1 MSNRM
6 SRFVHA
12 ALWGSVAFSLAAC
25 APTESG
31 TGATGGAMATGGTG
45 AGTGSGGASGTGTGG
60 AAGSLGG
67 AGASGGTSG
76 PGGSSGTGGSSSSGG
91 AGTGGATA
99 TGGSSGAGASVGSG
113 GAGTGGASGR
123 GGAGAG
129 GSSGSGAG
137 TGGASGRGGAGG
149 SAGAGGAAG
158 KGGSSGSGGATG
170 GGGATGTGGAAG
182 FLDAKETE
190 LKAFPTAEGYG
201 RYSKGGRGGKVV
213 EVTNLNDSGAGS
225 LRAAVEMTGAR
236 TIVFNV
242 SGVIALKSKLLIT
255 GSGNNSTVTVAGQTA
270 PGKGIAI
277 RNFAFGMTG
286 GADVIM
292 RFIRLK
298 VGGYSMTA
306 MDGMGMASADNTI
319 YDHCSISWTI
329 DEAFSS
335 RSAHNITLQRTL
347 ISECLNDSYHYD
359 DSTPDHTGTQPHGF
373 AASISG
379 NIGSFHHNLLAHCAG
394 RNWSLAG
401 GLLHGTLNYDGA
413 VDIRNNVVYNWQYRT
428 TDGGAHQVNFVNNY
442 YKPGPATTF
451 FYALNAQNDG
461 FMGGQYYYFVGNVM
475 PGHFDESS
483 QDKGR
488 EATGQA
494 RDYNPWV
501 TTPFFTQNVTTQSAG
516 DAYTNVLANVGAN
529 VPMLDDHDKRVI
541 QETRDGTTH
550 YKGSKT
556 GLAGLPDTENDV
568 GGYESYPTTTRAADW
583 DTDHD
588 GIPDAWEKSHGLNPS
603 DAADGNKT
611 NLSKVGYTNL
621 ETYLNELAGDFK

>member
-1 MSNRM
+1 MPIRM
-6 SRFVHA
+6 SPFVHVISFGSL
-12 ALWGSVAFSLAAC
+12 ALSLAAC
-25 APTESG
+25 GNSATEAPAGNGGGTASG
-31 TGATGGAMATGGTG
+31 GTSAGTNGGSLGNGGASSGG
-45 AGTGSGGASGTGTGG
+45 AVGSGGASANGGSSSAGGSSNTGG
-60 AAGSLGG
+60 STASGGLSANGGSG
-67 AGASGGTSG
+67 SGGTS
-76 PGGSSGTGGSSSSGG
+76 SSGGTTSGGSSSGGTTSGG
-91 AGTGGATA
+91 AASGGKASGGAA
-99 TGGSSGAGASVGSG
+99 SGGKASGGAASGGGGAASGGAVGSG
-113 GAGTGGASGR
+113 GSTSTGGSTASAGT
-123 GGAGAG
+123 
-129 GSSGSGAG
+129 
-137 TGGASGRGGAGG
+137 T
-149 SAGAGGAAG
+149 
-158 KGGSSGSGGATG
+158 
-170 GGGATGTGGAAG
+170 G

-201 RYSKGGRGGKVV
+201 RKSKGGRGGKVV

-255 GSGNNSTVTVAGQTA
+255 GTLNNSVVTVAGQTA

-286 GADVIM
+286 GSDVIM

-306 MDGMGMASADNTI
+306 MDGMGMASAENTI

-359 DSTPDHTGTQPHGF
+359 DSTSDHSGTQPHGF

-401 GLLHGTLNYDGA
+401 GLIHGTLTYDGA
-413 VDIRNNVVYNWQYRT
+413 IDIRNNVVYNWQTRT
-428 TDGGAHQVNFVNNY
+428 TDGGAHQVNFINNY
-442 YKPGPATTF
+442 YKPGPASTF

-461 FMGGQYYYFVGNVM
+461 FQGGQYYYFVGNVM
-475 PGHFDESS
+475 PGHFDEST

-488 EATGQA
+488 EATGVA

-501 TTPFFTQNVTTQSAG
+501 TTPFFETNVTTQTAAN
-516 DAYTNVLANVGAN
+516 AYTNVLANVGAS
-529 VPMLDDHDKRVI
+529 VPVLDDHDKRVI
-541 QETRDGTTH
+541 QEVRDGTTH

-556 GLAGLPDTENDV
+556 GLPGLPDTENDV
-568 GGYESYPTTTRAADW
+568 GGYESYPSETRAANW

-588 GIPDAWEKSHGLNPS
+588 GMPDTWEKAHGLNAS
-603 DAADGNKT
+603 DASDGNKT

-621 ETYLNELAGDFK
+621 EMYLNELAGDFK

>member
-129 GSSGSGAG
+129 GSSGSSGAG

-149 SAGAGGAAG
+149 SAGA
-158 KGGSSGSGGATG
+158 
-170 GGGATGTGGAAG
+170 GGAAG

-451 FYALNAQNDG
+451 FYALNALNDG

>member
-1 MSNRM
+1 MGTRDLCAMPRHSFWLM
-6 SRFVHA
+6 HSLSCA
-12 ALWGSVAFSLAAC
+12 STALLLAAC
-25 APTESG
+25 GSSG
-31 TGATGGAMATGGTG
+31 AGSTDGIGTTGGSA
-45 AGTGSGGASGTGTGG
+45 AGRGMGSGQ
-60 AAGSLGG
+60 
-67 AGASGGTSG
+67 SGGTTGTLGGSAN
-76 PGGSSGTGGSSSSGG
+76 GGSSTI
-91 AGTGGATA
+91 GTGGATSG
-99 TGGSSGAGASVGSG
+99 TSGEGGASSSGGRSAGASGAGDAGKGGTLGVGGSFGGGGTTASAGSPGSG
-113 GAGTGGASGR
+113 GAGGL
-123 GGAGAG
+123 
-129 GSSGSGAG
+129 
-137 TGGASGRGGAGG
+137 
-149 SAGAGGAAG
+149 
-158 KGGSSGSGGATG
+158 
-170 GGGATGTGGAAG
+170 
-182 FLDAKETE
+182 LDAKETE

-201 RYSKGGRGGKVV
+201 RYAKGGRGGRVI

-225 LRAAVEMTGAR
+225 LRAAVEATGAR

-242 SGVIALKSKLLIT
+242 SGIIALESKLLIT
-255 GSGNNSTVTVAGQTA
+255 GSGNNGTLTVAGQTA

-292 RFIRLK
+292 RFVRLK
-298 VGGYSMTA
+298 VGGYSKTA

-359 DSTPDHTGTQPHGF
+359 DSTPDHSGTQPHGF

-379 NIGSFHHNLLAHCAG
+379 NVGSFHHNLLAHCAG

-401 GLLHGTLNYDGA
+401 GLVHGTLSYDGGI
-413 VDIRNNVVYNWQYRT
+413 DIRNNVVYNWQYRT
-428 TDGGAHQVNFVNNY
+428 TDGGAHQVNFVDNY
-442 YKPGPATTF
+442 YKPGPASTF

-461 FMGGQYYYFVGNVM
+461 FEGGQYYYFAGNVM

-488 EATGQA
+488 EATGKA

-501 TTPFFTQNVTTQSAG
+501 TKPFFTANVTTQTAAA
-516 DAYTNVLANVGAN
+516 AYTNVLANVGAN
-529 VPMLDDHDKRVI
+529 VPVLDDHDKRVI
-541 QETRDGTTH
+541 QEARDGTTH

-556 GLAGLPDTENDV
+556 GLPGLPDTEDDV
-568 GGYESYPTTTRAADW
+568 GGYEQYAAVTRAANW

-588 GIPDAWEKSHGLNPS
+588 GMPDAWEKSHGL
-603 DAADGNKT
+603 DASNATDGNKT

-621 ETYLNELAGDFK
+621 EMYLNELAGDFK

>member
-1 MSNRM
+1 
-6 SRFVHA
+6 
-12 ALWGSVAFSLAAC
+12 
-25 APTESG
+25 
-31 TGATGGAMATGGTG
+31 
-45 AGTGSGGASGTGTGG
+45 
-60 AAGSLGG
+60 
-67 AGASGGTSG
+67 
-76 PGGSSGTGGSSSSGG
+76 
-91 AGTGGATA
+91 
-99 TGGSSGAGASVGSG
+99 
-113 GAGTGGASGR
+113 
-123 GGAGAG
+123 
-129 GSSGSGAG
+129 
-137 TGGASGRGGAGG
+137 
-149 SAGAGGAAG
+149 
-158 KGGSSGSGGATG
+158 
-170 GGGATGTGGAAG
+170 
-182 FLDAKETE
+182 
-190 LKAFPTAEGYG
+190 
-201 RYSKGGRGGKVV
+201 
-213 EVTNLNDSGAGS
+213 AGS

-242 SGVIALKSKLLIT
+242 SGIIALKSKLLIT
-255 GSGNNSTVTVAGQTA
+255 GSLNNSVVTVAGQTA
-270 PGKGIAI
+270 PGKGITI

-286 GADVIM
+286 GADVII
-292 RFIRLK
+292 RFVRLK

-401 GLLHGTLNYDGA
+401 GLVHGTLNYDGA

-442 YKPGPATTF
+442 YKPGPASTF

-488 EATGQA
+488 EATGNA

-556 GLAGLPDTENDV
+556 GLAGLPDTEDDV

-588 GIPDAWEKSHGLNPS
+588 GIPNAWETAHGLNPS
-603 DAADGNKT
+603 DASDGNKT

-621 ETYLNELAGDFK
+621 EMYLNELAGDFK

>member
-1 MSNRM
+1 MFNRR
-6 SRFVHA
+6 SRFMHA
-12 ALWGSVAFSLAAC
+12 TLCGSIAFSLAAC
-25 APTESG
+25 APRGSGTESG
-31 TGATGGAMATGGTG
+31 SGATGGATATGGTG
-45 AGTGSGGASGTGTGG
+45 AGTGSGGTSGTGSGATGGSLGVAGTSGATSGTGG
-60 AAGSLGG
+60 ASG
-67 AGASGGTSG
+67 SGGGSG
-76 PGGSSGTGGSSSSGG
+76 TGGGSGSGGSSGG
-91 AGTGGATA
+91 GTGGTTG
-99 TGGSSGAGASVGSG
+99 TGGSSGAG
-113 GAGTGGASGR
+113 GA
-123 GGAGAG
+123 
-129 GSSGSGAG
+129 
-137 TGGASGRGGAGG
+137 
-149 SAGAGGAAG
+149 AGAGGAG
-158 KGGSSGSGGATG
+158 RGGTTGGGGTSGSGGSSGRGGSSSTAGTSGT
-170 GGGATGTGGAAG
+170 TGTGGAAG

-225 LRAAVEMTGAR
+225 LRAAIEMTGAR

-255 GSGNNSTVTVAGQTA
+255 GTLGNSVVTVAGQTA

-286 GADVIM
+286 GADVII

-401 GLLHGTLNYDGA
+401 GLVHGTLNYDGA

-529 VPMLDDHDKRVI
+529 VPVLDDHDKRVI
-541 QETRDGTTH
+541 QETRDGTTK

-556 GLAGLPDTENDV
+556 GLPGLPDTENDV
-568 GGYESYPTTTRAADW
+568 GGYEAYPTMMRAADW

-588 GIPDAWEKSHGLNPS
+588 GIPDAWEKAHGLN
-603 DAADGNKT
+603 AADASDGNRT

-621 ETYLNELAGDFK
+621 EMYLNELAGDFK

>member
-1 MSNRM
+1 MG
-6 SRFVHA
+6 SRA
-12 ALWGSVAFSLAAC
+12 TG
-25 APTESG
+25 G
-31 TGATGGAMATGGTG
+31 GATGGSV
-45 AGTGSGGASGTGTGG
+45 GS
-60 AAGSLGG
+60 AGSV
-67 AGASGGTSG
+67 
-76 PGGSSGTGGSSSSGG
+76 GS
-91 AGTGGATA
+91 GGATA
-99 TGGSSGAGASVGSG
+99 TGGSSGAGGSVGSG
-113 GAGTGGASGR
+113 GAGAGGSSGR

-129 GSSGSGAG
+129 GSAG
-137 TGGASGRGGAGG
+137 T
-149 SAGAGGAAG
+149 GAAG
-158 KGGSSGSGGATG
+158 KGGASGSGGAAG
-170 GGGATGTGGAAG
+170 GGGASGGGASTGGASGTGGGAG

-201 RYSKGGRGGKVV
+201 RYSKGGRGGMVV
-213 EVTNLNDSGAGS
+213 EVTNLNDSGPGS

-236 TIVFNV
+236 TIVFTV
-242 SGVIALKSKLLIT
+242 SGVIALQSKLLIT
-255 GSGNNSTVTVAGQTA
+255 GSLNNSTVTVAGQTA

-292 RFIRLK
+292 RFVRVK

-306 MDGMGMASADNTI
+306 MDGMGMSSADNTI

-359 DSTPDHTGTQPHGF
+359 DSTPDHTGTEPHGF

-379 NIGSFHHNLLAHCAG
+379 NVGSFHHNLLAHCAG

-401 GLLHGTLNYDGA
+401 GLVHGTLNYDGA
-413 VDIRNNVVYNWQYRT
+413 LDIRNNVVYNWQNRT

-442 YKPGPATTF
+442 YKPGPASTF

-461 FMGGQYYYFVGNVM
+461 FMGGQYYYFTGNVM
-475 PGHFDESS
+475 PGHFDESTEDS
-483 QDKGR
+483 GK

-501 TTPFFTQNVTTQSAG
+501 TTPFFTANVTTETAEAAFT
-516 DAYTNVLANVGAN
+516 DVLANVGAN
-529 VPMLDDHDKRVI
+529 VPVLDDHDKRVI
-541 QETRDGTTH
+541 QETHDGTTH

-556 GLAGLPDTENDV
+556 GLPGLPDTEDDV
-568 GGYESYPTTTRAADW
+568 GGYESYPTVTRPDGW

-588 GIPDAWEKSHGLNPS
+588 GIPDAWETAHGLNPS
-603 DAADGNKT
+603 DASDGNKT

-621 ETYLNELAGDFK
+621 EMYLNELAGDFK